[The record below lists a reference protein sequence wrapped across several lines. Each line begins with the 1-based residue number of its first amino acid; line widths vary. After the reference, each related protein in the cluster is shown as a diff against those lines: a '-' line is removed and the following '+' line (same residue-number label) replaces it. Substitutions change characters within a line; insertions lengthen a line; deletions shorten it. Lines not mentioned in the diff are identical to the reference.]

1 MVIQAMSISN
11 NIPQKCHGCFKS
23 SKPFIHDGCRFCR
36 DLSFQEEILCYL
48 NQSSHLIS
56 DFECHAYRPLLKL
69 VTSGKKQSI
78 PKTKDLPAK
87 VTVEKQLDS
96 DSNRVK
102 YQRALALQKLTN
114 DPESVMLEIKY
125 HFVLSTIGRRS
136 IFTDPDSSIDLIDDV
151 ISKCSEGVGGFSYL
165 LWLAPDH
172 MHIYVESDGTVSPD
186 DMAKKF
192 KASEK
197 LIIKQAPELIG
208 ASASKKRLWSD
219 SYFVETI

>member
-1 MVIQAMSISN
+1 M
-11 NIPQKCHGCFKS
+11 F
-23 SKPFIHDGCRFCR
+23 D
-36 DLSFQEEILCYL
+36 
-48 NQSSHLIS
+48 
-56 DFECHAYRPLLKL
+56 
-69 VTSGKKQSI
+69 
-78 PKTKDLPAK
+78 
-87 VTVEKQLDS
+87 
-96 DSNRVK
+96 
-102 YQRALALQKLTN
+102 
-114 DPESVMLEIKY
+114 IKY
-125 HFVLSTIGRRS
+125 HFVLNVTARKPVFSEPKLMI
-136 IFTDPDSSIDLIDDV
+136 DPIDDT
-151 ISKCSEGVGGFSYL
+151 ICKCSETVGGFSYL